1 MQFSSSDLTG
11 WASGMIDCG
20 GYSGISQSSV
30 VCWLENNLGILNIKL
45 GSEYD
50 LVSGAVSP
58 EMATNDMA
66 IYTQMYDCYFLK
78 RAARHASAY
87 SLTDSAWNR
96 IQGDEQGFI
105 SRSSPSEV
113 AKVYRGLASDCESCL
128 NDLIHSF
135 NQGQCLPRQ
144 VLTYPVFWDGLDGFL
159 PPTFL
164 ARNVIASMYE

>member
-1 MQFSSSDLTG
+1 MQFSSSNLTG

-30 VCWLENNLGILNIKL
+30 ICWLENSLGLLNAKI
-45 GSEYD
+45 GSEYG

-58 EMATNDMA
+58 EMSQTDMA
-66 IYTQMYDCYFLK
+66 VYTQMYDCYFLT

-87 SLTDSAWNR
+87 SLTESAWSR

-105 SRSSPSEV
+105 SRSTPSEV
-113 AKVYRGLASDCESCL
+113 AKVYRGLATDCKECL
-128 NDLIHSF
+128 DDLVYSV
-135 NQGQCLPRQ
+135 NQAQCLPRQ
-144 VLTYPVFWDGLDGFL
+144 VLTYPVFWEGLENYL

-164 ARNVIASMYE
+164 ARNAIAMG